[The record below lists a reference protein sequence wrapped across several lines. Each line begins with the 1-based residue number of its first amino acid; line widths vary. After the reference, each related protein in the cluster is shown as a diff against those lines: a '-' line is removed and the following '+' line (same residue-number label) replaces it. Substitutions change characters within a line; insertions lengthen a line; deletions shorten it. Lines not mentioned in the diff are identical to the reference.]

1 MKLEAKELKAKE
13 LRYYPELAKYK
24 GKTTKEI
31 KPVSL
36 FSFQKR
42 GFEALD
48 FGMDVRKKGFNIY
61 VAGDPGSGKTSNVI
75 KHIEDIAKR
84 LPVPDDVLYV
94 FNFEDYDSPNMLFM
108 KAGSGEKFIKDMDE
122 LLDGFIEQIPRQMES
137 ENFEGLRAEVAQTYR
152 DRMQKSYNELE
163 AEAARLDFALSSTEN
178 GLVLNPIVDG
188 KPIDREKY
196 ESLDE
201 KEKEKIR
208 KNESA
213 LQEKLIAYFHQDR
226 KNEKEYKEQMSE
238 LQRTTVKKIISE
250 PLNDLAKK
258 YGKNEGVSE
267 YLDSIAE
274 FTVNNFSDFF
284 TYRDFLEGKADPM
297 KTLIPDFK
305 EYKVNLLINNKDL
318 KGAPVIYE
326 TNPTFQNIIGYFEYE
341 ENHNSLFTD
350 FTRLKPGALHRANGG
365 FLIIQADD
373 ILKNYYAWTALKRAV
388 RNRFI
393 KIEDMDADFKYRVIT
408 APNPEPVPLEIK
420 VVLIGDEE
428 IYHLLYERDP
438 EFRRIFK
445 VKADFESVVD
455 VNASTTDT
463 LIGFISRIVNE
474 DCELPFDLSA
484 IRRLLFYSS
493 RRAEDQTKYRV
504 HASDIVEIIV
514 EAVYWAQHH
523 NKKVVS
529 EDMVITAIESREKR
543 YDRFREHYFE
553 SIKKGTILIDVKGAK
568 VGQIN
573 GLAVYQIGDFSFG
586 IPSRITAKAF
596 SGQREI
602 VNIEREAMLSGAIH
616 DKGSMILAGY
626 LGGLFAVKKPLSF
639 SASIAFE
646 QSYGGVDGDS
656 ASSTELYALMSAL
669 GDVPIKQSIAVT
681 GSINQMGEIQ
691 PIGGVNEKIEGFFEI
706 CNLRGLTGD
715 QGVMVPIQNVANLN
729 LSDDVVKAV
738 ENGKFH
744 IYAIKN
750 VLEGIEILT
759 GVPAGTRGKDG
770 KFTKGSVFA
779 KIDAKLEALR
789 GDGEK

>member
-1 MKLEAKELKAKE
+1 MKSANVRELKPKE
-13 LRYYPELAKYK
+13 LRFYPELAKYK

-48 FGMDVRKKGFNIY
+48 FGMDVTKKGFNIY
-61 VAGDPGSGKTSNVI
+61 VAGEAGSGKTSNVR
-75 KHIEDIAKR
+75 KYIEDVAKH

-94 FNFEDYDSPNMLFM
+94 YNFEDYDSPNVLFM

-152 DRMQKSYNELE
+152 DSMQKSYNELE
-163 AEAARLDFALSSTEN
+163 AEAAKLDFALSSTEN

-196 ESLDE
+196 ESLDD

-226 KNEKEYKEQMSE
+226 KTEKEYKEQMIE
-238 LQRTTVKKIISE
+238 LQQTTVKKIISE

-258 YGKNEGVSE
+258 YGKNEGVNE
-267 YLDSIAE
+267 YLNSIAE
-274 FTVNNFSDFF
+274 FTVNNFNDFF

-297 KTLIPDFK
+297 KTMIPDFK

-341 ENHNSLFTD
+341 ESHNSLFTD

-393 KIEDMDADFKYRVIT
+393 KIEDMDADFKYRVIS

-438 EFRRIFK
+438 DFRRIFK
-445 VKADFESVVD
+445 VKADFESIVD

-493 RRAEDQTKYRV
+493 RRAEDQSKYRV

-514 EAVYWAQHH
+514 EAVYWAQHK

-553 SIKKGTILIDVKGAK
+553 SIKKGTIHV
-568 VGQIN
+568 
-573 GLAVYQIGDFSFG
+573 
-586 IPSRITAKAF
+586 
-596 SGQREI
+596 
-602 VNIEREAMLSGAIH
+602 
-616 DKGSMILAGY
+616 
-626 LGGLFAVKKPLSF
+626 
-639 SASIAFE
+639 
-646 QSYGGVDGDS
+646 
-656 ASSTELYALMSAL
+656 
-669 GDVPIKQSIAVT
+669 
-681 GSINQMGEIQ
+681 
-691 PIGGVNEKIEGFFEI
+691 
-706 CNLRGLTGD
+706 
-715 QGVMVPIQNVANLN
+715 
-729 LSDDVVKAV
+729 
-738 ENGKFH
+738 
-744 IYAIKN
+744 
-750 VLEGIEILT
+750 
-759 GVPAGTRGKDG
+759 
-770 KFTKGSVFA
+770 
-779 KIDAKLEALR
+779 
-789 GDGEK
+789 